1 MVSHNKL
8 IVGLG
13 LLLSSCTMPEPKEV
27 LAPENS
33 DSNTSLVT
41 YQSYE
46 SKNGMVSLLPTYI
59 LAKTGSEVV
68 YDELGLTGKIELGKC
83 VVLVDDGLD
92 DRRTALIF
100 PKDSASRD
108 DQGRLIF
115 MDKTWEEGEELSVG
129 VLPNEYK
136 PSDKKYEEID
146 VNEKC
151 NSRNFFFIVA

>member
-1 MVSHNKL
+1 MVSHNEI

-13 LLLSSCTMPEPKEV
+13 ILLSSCTVSEHKGE
-27 LAPENS
+27 LASENLDANS
-33 DSNTSLVT
+33 PLVS
-41 YQSYE
+41 YQSFE
-46 SKNGMVSLLPTYI
+46 LENGVVSLLPTYI
-59 LAKTGSEVV
+59 RAKAGL
-68 YDELGLTGKIELGKC
+68 DEIVDQMGLTGNIQLGKC
-83 VVLVDDGLD
+83 VVLVDDALNN
-92 DRRTALIF
+92 RRTALIF

-129 VLPNEYK
+129 VLPNDYK
-136 PSDKKYEEID
+136 PSNKKYEEID

>member
-1 MVSHNKL
+1 MVCHNTL

-13 LLLSSCTMPEPKEV
+13 VLLSSCTMPEPKEV
-27 LAPENS
+27 LAPES
-33 DSNTSLVT
+33 SVSNTSLVT

-68 YDELGLTGKIELGKC
+68 YNELGLTGKIELGKC
-83 VVLVDDGLD
+83 VVLVDDALGN
-92 DRRTALIF
+92 RRTALIS

-108 DQGRLIF
+108 DQGRLVFINR
-115 MDKTWEEGEELSVG
+115 TWEEGEELSVG
-129 VLPNEYK
+129 VFPNEYK
-136 PSDKKYEEID
+136 PSDKKYDEID

-151 NSRNFFFIVA
+151 DSRNYFFIVA